1 MGRPALPAHE
11 KKQREAIY
19 FEPDLLNWL
28 MDEADREM
36 TTVSVIVNRLVAEK
50 KKTNGGC

>member
-19 FEPDLLNWL
+19 FEPDLLEWL
-28 MDEADREM
+28 QHVANFER

-50 KKTNGGC
+50 KKATR